1 MIYITFCRYIIN
13 PIQQKRF
20 STNYIKDLLGYY
32 KLAPSNNDNY
42 VQKRLYFQNTFSV
55 ANMDFYSFFFKE
67 IEALKMHT
75 VPCVIVAG
83 G

>member
-1 MIYITFCRYIIN
+1 MIYITFCRYIIK

-20 STNYIKDLLGYY
+20 PTNYIKDLLGYY

-55 ANMDFYSFFFKE
+55 ANMDFLQVIPFFE
-67 IEALKMHT
+67 
-75 VPCVIVAG
+75 G
-83 G
+83 N